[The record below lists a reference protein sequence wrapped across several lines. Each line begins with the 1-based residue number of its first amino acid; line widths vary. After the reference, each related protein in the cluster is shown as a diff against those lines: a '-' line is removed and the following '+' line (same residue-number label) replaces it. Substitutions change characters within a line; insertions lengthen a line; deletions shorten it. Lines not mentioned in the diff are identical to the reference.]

1 MHGILSTFGNNEWHL
16 ESQMLKGMLSQI
28 FNGIWPLKGL
38 ERNQLMVFFLQP
50 IMPFI
55 FTYV

>member
-16 ESQMLKGMLSQI
+16 ESQMLRGMLSQM
-28 FNGIWPLKGL
+28 FNGIWPLKGH
-38 ERNQLMVFFLQP
+38 EKNQQMVFFVQP

-55 FTYV
+55 FT